1 MFNTVLVANRG
12 EIACRIIT
20 ACQELGIVAVA
31 VFSDVDRQAPHVQMA
46 DRAVYIGEATPASS
60 YLNIPVLIKAAARHE
75 AQAVHPGYGFL
86 SENEAFANAVAQAG
100 MTFIGPR
107 PEVIGLMGNKTAAKN
122 SMIRAGVPVIPGEV
136 IPDDPNI
143 NEIEIQAQ
151 QIGYPVMV
159 KAAAGGGG
167 KGMRIVHSAGELE
180 AAIEGA
186 GREALAAF
194 GNGSLLLEKYLDRP
208 RHIEFQILGDHHGN
222 IIHLFERECSIQ
234 RRYQKII
241 EESPSTALTPV
252 LRQRMGEAAVTA
264 ARAVGYTNAG
274 TVEFIYSK
282 GDFFF
287 LEMNTR
293 LQVEHP
299 ITEAVCGVDLVKWQL
314 KIADGQEL
322 TLRQEDLSQRGHAVE
337 CRIYAE
343 DPEQDFLPAGGRLHT
358 VKPPHGVNVRNDMGV
373 ETGNEVSTYYDPMLA
388 KLIVWDEDRPAA
400 LAKMGWALDRYV
412 VLGTATNIPF
422 LREVMGHPAFA
433 SGDITTH
440 FIPDHFADYTYR
452 GLDVPVEAL
461 LAAALADSLTARKA
475 RESGE
480 GGFAGEA
487 ARQTDAFTPWRRAGG
502 WRIGQKKEVEP

>member
-1 MFNTVLVANRG
+1 MFDTVLVANRG
-12 EIACRIIT
+12 EIACRVIA
-20 ACQELGIVAVA
+20 ACQELGLTAVA

-46 DRAVYIGEATPASS
+46 DKAVHIGEAAPASS
-60 YLNIPVLIKAAARHE
+60 YLNIPALLKAAARYE

-86 SENEAFANAVAQAG
+86 SENEEFAAAVANAG
-100 MTFIGPR
+100 MLFIGPK
-107 PEVIGLMGNKTAAKN
+107 PEVIGLMGNKTAAKE
-122 SMIRAGVPVIPGEV
+122 SMIKAGVPVIPGEV

-143 NEIEIQAQ
+143 KELEEQAQ
-151 QIGYPVMV
+151 RIGYPVMV

-167 KGMRIVHSAGELE
+167 KGMRIVHSAEELMP
-180 AAIEGA
+180 AVEGA

-194 GNGSLLLEKYLDRP
+194 GNGSLLLEKYLERP
-208 RHIEFQILGDHHGN
+208 RHIEYQILGDHHGN

-241 EESPSTALTPV
+241 EESPSTALTPE
-252 LRQRMGEAAVTA
+252 LRQRMGEAAVTS

-274 TVEFIYSK
+274 TVEFIYSE

-322 TLRQEDLSQRGHAVE
+322 TLRQEELRQRGHAIE

-343 DPEQDFLPAGGRLHT
+343 DPEQDFLPAGGRLHN

-373 ETGNEVSTYYDPMLA
+373 ETGYEVSTFYDPMLA
-388 KLIVWDEDRPAA
+388 KLIVWDEDRGSA

-433 SGDITTH
+433 RGDITTH
-440 FIPDHFADYTYR
+440 FIPDHFADYTYQ

-461 LAAALADSLTARKA
+461 LAAALADSMATRS
-475 RESGE
+475 REGE
-480 GGFAGEA
+480 GSGGEG